1 MSTSSNEMHVKFI
14 FVFYYLFRSYSND
27 FGGFFFGM
35 SGVFVINISVASR
48 FTANIFTK

>member
-14 FVFYYLFRSYSND
+14 FVFYYFRSYNND

-35 SGVFVINISVASR
+35 SGVYVINISVASH